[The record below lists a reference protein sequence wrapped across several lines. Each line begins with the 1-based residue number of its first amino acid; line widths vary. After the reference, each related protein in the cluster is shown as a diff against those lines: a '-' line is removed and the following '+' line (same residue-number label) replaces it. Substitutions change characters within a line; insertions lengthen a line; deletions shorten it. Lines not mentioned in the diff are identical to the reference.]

1 MNHRIVVVAV
11 STVWCSVDITTPM
24 AQAIVPSMRV
34 VSAKTMKRE
43 RLFDLDGTLGKEELH
58 GDDGEHVQ
66 RRIPPEI

>member
-1 MNHRIVVVAV
+1 
-11 STVWCSVDITTPM
+11 
-24 AQAIVPSMRV
+24 MRV